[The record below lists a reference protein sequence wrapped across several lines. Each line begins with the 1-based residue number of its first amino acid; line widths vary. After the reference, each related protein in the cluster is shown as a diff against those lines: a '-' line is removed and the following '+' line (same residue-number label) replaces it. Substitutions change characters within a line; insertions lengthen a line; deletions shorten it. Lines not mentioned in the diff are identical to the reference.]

1 MSVVYKVLA
10 SMDIEMRRQESI
22 SRNLAGSQI
31 PGYKGETV
39 LSSDFDGFIDRYSIH
54 GQGTILG
61 DNHVSFDSGP
71 LKHTGRPLDFALSGN
86 GFFEITTPDGDT
98 LYSRN
103 GRFLLSPSGEIQ
115 TIDGFKLEASV
126 GNFQLN
132 DEEDVN
138 ELFVKDDGNVAVGI
152 GLRERELGRI
162 KVVNF
167 DDLKNLE
174 RVSSSYYKLPDKFQN
189 TITELDPGEFNI
201 SGRTLENANIT
212 PVKEM
217 ITMIDSMR
225 KYEMAQRLMKMR
237 NGLSQKEYQTFGS

>member
-1 MSVVYKVLA
+1 MSVIYKVLA

-39 LSSDFDGFIDRYSIH
+39 LSTDFDGYLEHYSKH
-54 GQGTILG
+54 GQGTLLG

-71 LKHTGRPLDFALSGN
+71 LKHTGRPLDFALSGD
-86 GFFEITTPDGDT
+86 GFFEITTPEGNT
-98 LYSRN
+98 LYTRN
-103 GRFLLSPSGEIQ
+103 GRFTMSPSGEIQ

-126 GNFQLN
+126 GNFQLQG
-132 DEEDVN
+132 EEDVN
-138 ELFVKDDGNVAVGI
+138 ELFVKDDGSVAI
-152 GLRERELGRI
+152 GLGLNERELGRI
-162 KVVNF
+162 KVVKIE
-167 DDLKNLE
+167 DLTKLE
-174 RVSSSYYKLPDKFQN
+174 RISSSYYTLPDKH
-189 TITELDPGEFNI
+189 IEMAEEMEVGRFNI

-237 NGLSQKEYQTFGS
+237 DGLKTKEYQTFG